1 MIWFHG
7 TPDGRQIRTAGRF
20 EERFET
26 RRVVKDPEG
35 LSAARLEA
43 ENPTLSARES
53 ADRMSKL
60 DAFYDFVRIP
70 VPVFL
75 SASRATASTYADDRR
90 ALDFQNAEPAVF
102 RVLSEC
108 EPAVMID
115 AGGETFRGLRW
126 GQVEAGLRRAGLPA
140 DDVKRTLTQALGRDA
155 DARIRV
161 ADLGAALWLHGVNL
175 VDVRN
180 VVDTHTGKGQP
191 DVVRMVFDA
200 GSLRL
205 PDLETEDSPN
215 P

>member
-7 TPDGRQIRTAGRF
+7 TPDGRQLKKTGRF

-26 RRVVKDPEG
+26 RRMINDFES

-43 ENPTLSARES
+43 ADPSLSTRES
-53 ADRMSKL
+53 AERMRKL

-75 SASRATASTYADDRR
+75 SASRATALTYADDKR

-102 RVLSEC
+102 RVLSEG
-108 EPAVMID
+108 AASVVID

-126 GQVEAGLRRAGLPA
+126 GQIESGLRQAGLPA
-140 DDVKRTLTQALGRDA
+140 DDVKRTLTQAMGRDA
-155 DARIRV
+155 EARIRV

-180 VVDTHTGKGQP
+180 VVDTHTGKGKP

-205 PDLETEDSPN
+205 PDLETEDTPSP
-215 P
+215 